1 MSLPSEQN
9 WLVLYNLISD
19 LSERG
24 YEIPKGINPEMG
36 LIRSSIN
43 SYKRDP
49 THPDL
54 INGFANAEMSLST
67 IQGTILS
74 IAEEEGE
81 EYTEFWLDLFKR
93 AMKGEEM
100 FEFPKSRST
109 FLVNTPPGLTT
120 GRINLKVPLA
130 EERVQEIAEWNGLI
144 IEFDDDVTVSLH
156 GDKPDLQIGLKEMGS
171 FFLEDNEEIT

>member
-9 WLVLYNLISD
+9 WLVLQRLITD
-19 LSERG
+19 LAKKG

-36 LIRSSIN
+36 LIRSSIS
-43 SYKRDP
+43 SYRRDP
-49 THPDL
+49 SHPEL
-54 INGFANAEMSLST
+54 INGLAKAEMALNN
-67 IQGTILS
+67 IQGTLLT

-81 EYTEFWLDLFKR
+81 EYVDQWLDLLKR
-93 AMKGEEM
+93 VMRGEEV
-100 FEFPKSRST
+100 FEFAKSRSK

-144 IEFDDDVTVSLH
+144 IEFDDDVTIQLH
-156 GDKPDLQIGLKEMGS
+156 GDQEDLKAGLKEVGY
-171 FFLEDNEEIT
+171 FFLND

>member
-9 WLVLYNLISD
+9 WLVLQRLITD
-19 LSERG
+19 LAKKG

-36 LIRSSIN
+36 LIRSSI
-43 SYKRDP
+43 SPYRRDP
-49 THPDL
+49 SHPEL
-54 INGFANAEMSLST
+54 INGLAKAEMALNN
-67 IQGTILS
+67 IQGTLLT

-81 EYTEFWLDLFKR
+81 EYVDQWLDLLKR
-93 AMKGEEM
+93 VMRGEEV
-100 FEFPKSRST
+100 FEFAKSRSK

-144 IEFDDDVTVSLH
+144 IEFDDDVTVQLH
-156 GDKPDLQIGLKEMGS
+156 GDQEDLKSGLKEMGS
-171 FFLEDNEEIT
+171 FFFDED

>member
-9 WLVLYNLISD
+9 WLVLQRLITD
-19 LSERG
+19 LAKKG

-36 LIRSSIN
+36 LIRSSIS
-43 SYKRDP
+43 SYRRDP
-49 THPDL
+49 SHPEL
-54 INGFANAEMSLST
+54 INGLAKAEMALNN
-67 IQGTILS
+67 IQGTLLT

-81 EYTEFWLDLFKR
+81 EYVDQWLDLLKR
-93 AMKGEEM
+93 VMRGEEV
-100 FEFPKSRST
+100 FEFAKARSK

-144 IEFDDDVTVSLH
+144 IEFDDDVTVQLH
-156 GDKPDLQIGLKEMGS
+156 GDQEDLKSGLKEMGS
-171 FFLEDNEEIT
+171 FFLEDR

>member
-9 WLVLYNLISD
+9 WLVLQRLITD
-19 LSERG
+19 LAKKG

-36 LIRSSIN
+36 LIRSSIS
-43 SYKRDP
+43 SYRRDP
-49 THPDL
+49 SHPEL
-54 INGFANAEMSLST
+54 INGLAKAEMALNN
-67 IQGTILS
+67 IQGTLLT

-81 EYTEFWLDLFKR
+81 EYVDQWLDLLKR
-93 AMKGEEM
+93 VMRGEEV
-100 FEFPKSRST
+100 FEFAKSRSK

-144 IEFDDDVTVSLH
+144 IEFDDDVTVQLH
-156 GDKPDLQIGLKEMGS
+156 GDQEDLKSGLKEMGS
-171 FFLEDNEEIT
+171 FFFDETR

>member
-9 WLVLYNLISD
+9 WLILNNLITD
-19 LSERG
+19 LHEKG

-36 LIRSSIN
+36 LIRSSIS
-43 SYKRDP
+43 SYKKDP
-49 THPDL
+49 SHPDL
-54 INGFANAEMSLST
+54 INGLAKAEMSLNS

-74 IAEEEGE
+74 IAENEGD
-81 EYTEFWLDLFKR
+81 EYVDHWLDLFKR
-93 AMKGEEM
+93 AMKGEEV

-144 IEFDDDVTVSLH
+144 IEFDDDVTVALH
-156 GDKPDLQIGLKEMGS
+156 GDKPDLKVGLKEMGS
-171 FFLEDNEEIT
+171 FFLEE

>member
-9 WLVLYNLISD
+9 WLVLNNLISD
-19 LSERG
+19 LSKKG
-24 YEIPKGINPEMG
+24 YEIPAGVNSEMG
-36 LIRSSIN
+36 LIRSSIS

-49 THPDL
+49 SHPDL
-54 INGFANAEMSLST
+54 INGLANAEMSLST
-67 IQGTILS
+67 LQGTVLDV
-74 IAEEEGE
+74 AEEEGD
-81 EYTEFWLDLFKR
+81 EYVDYWLGLFKR
-93 AMKGEEM
+93 AMMGEEV

-156 GDKPDLQIGLKEMGS
+156 GDKPDLQAGLKEMGS
-171 FFLEDNEEIT
+171 FFLEDR

>member
-9 WLVLYNLISD
+9 WLILQHLLSD
-19 LSERG
+19 LNKKG
-24 YEIPKGINPEMG
+24 YEIPKGVNPEMG
-36 LIRSSIN
+36 LIRSTIS

-49 THPDL
+49 SHPEL
-54 INGFANAEMSLST
+54 INGLAKAEMSLNN
-67 IQGTILS
+67 IQGTLLE
-74 IAEEEGE
+74 IAEEEGD
-81 EYTEFWLDLFKR
+81 EYVDQWLDLLKQ
-93 AMKGEEM
+93 AMRGEEV
-100 FEFPKSRST
+100 FEFANSRSR

-144 IEFDDDVTVSLH
+144 IEFDDDVTVELH

-171 FFLEDNEEIT
+171 FFLEE

>member
-9 WLVLYNLISD
+9 WLILNNLITD
-19 LSERG
+19 LHKKG

-36 LIRSSIN
+36 LIRSSIS
-43 SYKRDP
+43 SYKKDP
-49 THPDL
+49 SHPDL
-54 INGFANAEMSLST
+54 INGLAKAEMSLNS

-74 IAEEEGE
+74 IAENEGD
-81 EYTEFWLDLFKR
+81 EYVDHWLDLFKR
-93 AMKGEEM
+93 AMKGEEV

-144 IEFDDDVTVSLH
+144 IEFDDDVTVALY
-156 GDKPDLQIGLKEMGS
+156 GDKPDLQVGLKEMGS
-171 FFLEDNEEIT
+171 FFLEE